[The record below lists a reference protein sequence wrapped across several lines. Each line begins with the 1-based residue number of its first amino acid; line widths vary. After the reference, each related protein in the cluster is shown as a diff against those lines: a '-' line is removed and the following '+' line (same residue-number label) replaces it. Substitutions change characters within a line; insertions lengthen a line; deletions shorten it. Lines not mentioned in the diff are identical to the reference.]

1 MRGASKGAA
10 RGRATLRALT
20 RLWFC
25 GVPLHIGCYFGG
37 GEWMARESANFF
49 FLRPSS
55 RRRQT
60 SDEAFSRPAGR
71 HVAAST
77 STIIML

>member
-25 GVPLHIGCYFGG
+25 GVPLHIGWYFGG
-37 GEWMARESANFF
+37 GEWMARESAN
-49 FLRPSS
+49 
-55 RRRQT
+55 
-60 SDEAFSRPAGR
+60 
-71 HVAAST
+71 
-77 STIIML
+77 